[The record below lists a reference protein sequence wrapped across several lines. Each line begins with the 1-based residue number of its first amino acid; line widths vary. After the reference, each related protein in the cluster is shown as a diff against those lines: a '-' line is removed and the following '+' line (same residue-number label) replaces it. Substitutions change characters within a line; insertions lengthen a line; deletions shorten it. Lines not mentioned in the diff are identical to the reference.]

1 MENVNM
7 RKFGLIMNLSMN
19 TVLGFIMTTVALLG
33 QHNFTLENLLT
44 GAVVSLGIGY
54 LVSDVV
60 PAIPFSEKVTANIQ
74 NPIIKHLAS
83 TAIVA
88 VCFITLI
95 SFGNTFV
102 ATGFN
107 VFKVWPQTLPLGFIQ
122 GYCVLIFVLPV
133 IKKFAIMLATE
144 K

>member
-1 MENVNM
+1 M

-44 GAVVSLGIGY
+44 AVVVSLGIGY

-74 NPIIKHLAS
+74 NPIIKH
-83 TAIVA
+83 
-88 VCFITLI
+88 
-95 SFGNTFV
+95 FV
-102 ATGFN
+102 KYHKTIPSYSN
-107 VFKVWPQTLPLGFIQ
+107 N
-122 GYCVLIFVLPV
+122 
-133 IKKFAIMLATE
+133 KKQLLSNILD